1 MLAAAVDASRR
12 WYDGIFAA
20 HGLPASSDGRLWV
33 AAGGELPPFHSA
45 VKTLGRGVGVDAV
58 LRAMEPYP
66 HGSVADSF
74 GEFDL
79 RSHGFELLIDA
90 TWVGH
95 RGVIRCVL
103 AVGLECR
110 PRRRAPGTVVPA
122 AQLRRG
128 VAAVDPPRRGVPGAG
143 TPG

>member
-12 WYDGIFAA
+12 WYDGIFDA

-33 AAGGELPPFHSA
+33 AGGEPPPFHSA
-45 VKTLGRGVGVDAV
+45 VKTLLRGVGVDAV

-95 RGVIRCVL
+95 
-103 AVGLECR
+103 
-110 PRRRAPGTVVPA
+110 
-122 AQLRRG
+122 
-128 VAAVDPPRRGVPGAG
+128 
-143 TPG
+143 